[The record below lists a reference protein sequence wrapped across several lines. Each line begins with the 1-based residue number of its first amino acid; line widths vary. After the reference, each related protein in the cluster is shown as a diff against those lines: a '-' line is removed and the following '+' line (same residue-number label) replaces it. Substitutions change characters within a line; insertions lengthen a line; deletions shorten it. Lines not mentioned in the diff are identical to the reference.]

1 MYYKQ
6 KYIESI
12 ESLKSNINGLTNE
25 EAKKRLS
32 QYHIMNLKKA
42 IKFQIG
48 SYF

>member
-25 EAKKRLS
+25 EAKYLNMD
-32 QYHIMNLKKA
+32 IMNLKKA

>member
-12 ESLKSNINGLTNE
+12 ETLKSNINGLSSDE
-25 EAKKRLS
+25 D
-32 QYHIMNLKKA
+32 IMNLKKVL
-42 IKFQIG
+42 KFQLG